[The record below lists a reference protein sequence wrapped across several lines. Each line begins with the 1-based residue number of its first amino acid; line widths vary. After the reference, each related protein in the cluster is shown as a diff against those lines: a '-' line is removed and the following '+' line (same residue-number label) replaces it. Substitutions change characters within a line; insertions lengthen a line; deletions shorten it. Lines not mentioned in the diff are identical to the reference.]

1 MLRNISATELIIVL
15 LIVLVVFGVG
25 RLGELGGAL
34 GKAIR
39 EFRQEVSGMSQDA
52 EQEKPVEEETE
63 E

>member
-52 EQEKPVEEETE
+52 EREKPGEEETE